1 MAGLM
6 RHCLREEFLK
16 QRSFAEVVITMIR
29 DEGKRV
35 LYSAVYLAI

>member
-6 RHCLREEFLK
+6 RDCLRAEFLK
-16 QRSFAEVVITMIR
+16 QRSFAEVVMTMIR
-29 DEGKRV
+29 DDGKRA